1 MKFENEITA
10 TTVQIY
16 VLQSKTFKIFR
27 TNIFW
32 CIFF

>member
-16 VLQSKTFKIFR
+16 VLQSKTFKIFC
-27 TNIFW
+27 TNT
-32 CIFF
+32 